1 MFCSRFVLIEVEL
14 LDRSLESVYVACL
27 YVVLDL
33 VCMCYCVVV
42 FVVSPFELSSFVC
55 ILKKLMFMVDLDVR
69 GQ

>member
-1 MFCSRFVLIEVEL
+1 MFSL
-14 LDRSLESVYVACL
+14 LDRSLESMHVACL

-55 ILKKLMFMVDLDVR
+55 ILKIDVH
-69 GQ
+69 G